1 MTPQETSIVWGI
13 LAGIYTLFQGW
24 LAKRAVD
31 HSKQLKAHDD
41 QLNGMMEARITAG
54 AEKVVAEQAE
64 TTAEAKPRR
73 FTPGVR

>member
-1 MTPQETSIVWGI
+1 
-13 LAGIYTLFQGW
+13 
-24 LAKRAVD
+24 
-31 HSKQLKAHDD
+31 
-41 QLNGMMEARITAG
+41 MMEARITAG